1 MGADKDQVNLNVSFG
16 SDISVAGVVGAP
28 ATYCT
33 WLWTKTGTDQAWA
46 LALTSIAC
54 RLMLSVLVLLRLF
67 SFFVVLFLVN
77 FLGKKPENKLVQV
90 RLCLLCIPSP
100 PPSSYCLILVISVL
114 NCVI

>member
-77 FLGKKPENKLVQV
+77 FLGKKPESKLVQV
-90 RLCLLCIPSP
+90 RLCLLCIPP
-100 PPSSYCLILVISVL
+100 PPQLLSHTCHFST
-114 NCVI
+114 